1 MYYSHPFTFLLY
13 KHLFS
18 IYKYV
23 FVVKTYSSQLLI
35 SILLCLLATHTI
47 LPVVIRRNVGLS
59 FCLQTTLAKPQS
71 QQFSVIQA
79 RQRFKD
85 SDINQLCVKLDFW
98 LWNPQTLAQAAIF
111 SLQCDTFKNLWLNL
125 LIARQC
131 PVWNEFSFL
140 TRIFLLSPSHC
151 IHHVCYG
158 EKYPNKISLL
168 DLQMRIHLTEA
179 HCKNSIHLQEAVL
192 KHGYRL
198 IKNRRIKFDIN
209 ITLSDT

>member
-59 FCLQTTLAKPQS
+59 FCLQMTLAKPQS

-85 SDINQLCVKLDFW
+85 SDINQLCVKLDF
-98 LWNPQTLAQAAIF
+98 
-111 SLQCDTFKNLWLNL
+111 
-125 LIARQC
+125 
-131 PVWNEFSFL
+131 
-140 TRIFLLSPSHC
+140 
-151 IHHVCYG
+151 
-158 EKYPNKISLL
+158 
-168 DLQMRIHLTEA
+168 
-179 HCKNSIHLQEAVL
+179 
-192 KHGYRL
+192 
-198 IKNRRIKFDIN
+198 
-209 ITLSDT
+209 